1 MTLGLRNITVN
12 ERPRLLST
20 TAYSQ
25 VSPTVQK
32 RSRESE
38 TAGCSVT
45 WKENGRR
52 QDMLMAGRMSRNLQ
66 MWVLEVGVRLGG
78 MGVRL
83 RVFQARGAN
92 WQRSEERRVGKE
104 CRSRWSPY
112 H

>member
-66 MWVLEVGVRLGG
+66 MWVLETGAQKVK
-78 MGVRL
+78 
-83 RVFQARGAN
+83 ARGMENQSKKAR
-92 WQRSEERRVGKE
+92 RSPNQGTGMCSAKF
-104 CRSRWSPY
+104 
-112 H
+112 